1 MIDINPLNI
10 LGIRSLGFI
19 PEHFAKF
26 KIGEN
31 YLIYSQKELEQWITH
46 NLDGRFAI
54 CSLPEID
61 SDDRLKVNTFVGF
74 ESHRELTLFMLSCP
88 LLRRK

>member
-1 MIDINPLNI
+1 MIDINPLSI
-10 LGIRSLGFI
+10 LGIRSLDFI
-19 PEHFAKF
+19 PDNFAKF
-26 KIGEN
+26 KIGEH
-31 YLIYSQKELEQWITH
+31 YLIHSKKELESWITH
-46 NLDGRFAI
+46 NLNGRFAI

-74 ESHRELTLFMLSCP
+74 ESHKELTLFMLACP